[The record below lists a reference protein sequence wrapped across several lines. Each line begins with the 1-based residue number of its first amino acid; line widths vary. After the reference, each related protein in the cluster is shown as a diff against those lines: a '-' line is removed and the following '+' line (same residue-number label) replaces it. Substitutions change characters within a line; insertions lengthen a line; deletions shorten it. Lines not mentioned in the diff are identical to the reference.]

1 MTMSSLSRK
10 ILLLGACAAL
20 PASLLLYGAVPG
32 RAEEAP
38 HLVSA
43 FVQTNATPVS
53 AEPGPRTIT
62 FSGGCFWGVQGVFE
76 HVKGVHRAVAGY
88 AGGQADT
95 AQYETVSTGT
105 TGHAE
110 SVQVTYDPQAISL
123 ARLMQIYF
131 SVALDPT
138 EVNEQGPDSG
148 TQYRSEIWTSSP
160 AEAQVATAYIAQ
172 LDAAHT
178 YDARIATRV
187 DPLHGFYPAET
198 YHQDYLVHNPDFAYI
213 AINDMPKVEAL
224 KRLFPEDYSATPVL
238 ALPSTG
244 TM

>member
-38 HLVSA
+38 RLVPA
-43 FVQTNATPVS
+43 FVQTNATAVP
-53 AEPGPRTIT
+53 AENGSRTIT

-76 HVKGVHRAVAGY
+76 HVKGVRKAVAGY
-88 AGGQADT
+88 TGGQADT

-138 EVNEQGPDSG
+138 EVNEQGPDTG

-160 AEAQVATAYIAQ
+160 AEAQAATAYIAQ
-172 LDAAHT
+172 LDATHT
-178 YDARIATRV
+178 YGARIATRV
-187 DPLHGFYPAET
+187 DPLQGFYPAET
-198 YHQDYLVHNPDFAYI
+198 YHQDYLAHNPDAAYI

-224 KRLFPEDYSATPVL
+224 KRLFPQDYRATPVL

-244 TM
+244 AT

>member
-1 MTMSSLSRK
+1 M
-10 ILLLGACAAL
+10 
-20 PASLLLYGAVPG
+20 
-32 RAEEAP
+32 
-38 HLVSA
+38 
-43 FVQTNATPVS
+43 
-53 AEPGPRTIT
+53 
-62 FSGGCFWGVQGVFE
+62 W
-76 HVKGVHRAVAGY
+76 KGVRRAVAGY
-88 AGGQADT
+88 TGGQADT

-148 TQYRSEIWTSSP
+148 TQYRSEIWTTSP
-160 AEAQVATAYIAQ
+160 AEAQAATGYISQ

-187 DPLHGFYPAET
+187 DPLHGFYPGGG
-198 YHQDYLVHNPDFAYI
+198 LSPG
-213 AINDMPKVEAL
+213 
-224 KRLFPEDYSATPVL
+224 
-238 ALPSTG
+238 LPRA
-244 TM
+244 